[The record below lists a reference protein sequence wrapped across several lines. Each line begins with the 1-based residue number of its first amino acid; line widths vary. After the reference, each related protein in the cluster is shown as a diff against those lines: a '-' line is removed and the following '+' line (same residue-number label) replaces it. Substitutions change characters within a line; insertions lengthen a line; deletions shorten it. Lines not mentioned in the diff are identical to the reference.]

1 MSQSR
6 ERTVFVPAGHGGAIP
21 VAAGEFLSVVDLE
34 GAQVADFVAIQ
45 RADPRKTVSPHQTRS
60 SLRRLTLRV
69 GDRLVNQDR
78 EPVLEIVR
86 DDVGVHDLLFC
97 ACSPALYR
105 QRFGLTD
112 HRSCRMNLLE
122 ALAPYHVEEWQLPD
136 PVNLFMKT
144 PPRPD
149 GEFDFHPAP
158 RAQGPDRLPVP
169 RRRRRGRLLLSHG
182 SGPHH
187 GERVTSLELVVGP
200 DARLIRGPMAVPST
214 ARRTVGGHEP
224 VAGRESRT
232 SPRPADA
239 CGSGVL
245 SVGSRWQIGCLA
257 PEIQEAMA

>member
-1 MSQSR
+1 MTDPR
-6 ERTVFVPAGHGGAIP
+6 ERAVVVPAGEGRSILAP
-21 VAAGEFLSVVDLE
+21 AGTYLSVVDLE
-34 GAQVADFVAIQ
+34 GAQVADFVALQ
-45 RADPRKTVSPHQTRS
+45 RADLRKAVSPHQTRS

-69 GDRLVNQDR
+69 GDSLVNQDR

-122 ALAPYHVEEWQLPD
+122 ALAPYRVEEWQLPD

-158 RAQGPDRLPVP
+158 SRPGDRIVFRCLVDVVAAVSSCPMDLSP
-169 RRRRRGRLLLSHG
+169 INGGRI
-182 SGPHH
+182 
-187 GERVTSLELVVGP
+187 TSLQLAVRP
-200 DARLIRGPMAVPST
+200 DP
-214 ARRTVGGHEP
+214 
-224 VAGRESRT
+224 
-232 SPRPADA
+232 
-239 CGSGVL
+239 
-245 SVGSRWQIGCLA
+245 
-257 PEIQEAMA
+257 

>member
-1 MSQSR
+1 MSHPGPRS
-6 ERTVFVPAGHGGAIP
+6 VVVPAGEGRSIVA
-21 VAAGEFLSVVDLE
+21 AAGEYLSVIDLE
-34 GAQVADFVAIQ
+34 GSQVADFVAIQ
-45 RADPRKTVSPHQTRS
+45 RNETRMAVSPHQTRS

-69 GDRLVNQDR
+69 GDRLVNQNR

-122 ALAPYHVEEWQLPD
+122 ALAPYGVKELQIPD

-158 RAQGPDRLPVP
+158 SRPGDRIVFRCLVDVVAAVSSCPMD
-169 RRRRRGRLLLSHG
+169 LSPING
-182 SGPHH
+182 D
-187 GERVTSLELVVGP
+187 RITALELVVSP
-200 DARLIRGPMAVPST
+200 DA
-214 ARRTVGGHEP
+214 
-224 VAGRESRT
+224 
-232 SPRPADA
+232 
-239 CGSGVL
+239 
-245 SVGSRWQIGCLA
+245 
-257 PEIQEAMA
+257 

>member
-1 MSQSR
+1 MNDPKARS
-6 ERTVFVPAGHGGAIP
+6 VVVPAGEGGSIP
-21 VAAGEFLSVVDLE
+21 VAAGEYLSVVDLE

-45 RADPRKTVSPHQTRS
+45 RGDPRKAVSPHQTRS

-122 ALAPYHVEEWQLPD
+122 ALAPYRVEEWQLPD

-149 GEFDFHPAP
+149 GEFEFHPAP
-158 RAQGPDRLPVP
+158 SRPGDRIVFRCLVDVVAAVSSCPMDLSP
-169 RRRRRGRLLLSHG
+169 INGGRI
-182 SGPHH
+182 
-187 GERVTSLELVVGP
+187 TSLQLVVGP
-200 DARLIRGPMAVPST
+200 DAGA
-214 ARRTVGGHEP
+214 
-224 VAGRESRT
+224 
-232 SPRPADA
+232 
-239 CGSGVL
+239 
-245 SVGSRWQIGCLA
+245 
-257 PEIQEAMA
+257 

>member
-1 MSQSR
+1 VSHSR
-6 ERTVFVPAGHGGAIP
+6 QRSVVVPAAEGRSIA
-21 VAAGEFLSVVDLE
+21 ASAGEYLSVVDLE
-34 GAQVADFVAIQ
+34 GAQVADFVALQ
-45 RADPRKTVSPHQTRS
+45 RDDRRMAVSPHQTRS

-69 GDRLVNQDR
+69 GDRLVNQNR

-122 ALAPYHVEEWQLPD
+122 ALASYGVDELDLPD

-158 RAQGPDRLPVP
+158 SRPGDRIVFRCLVDVVAAVSSCPMDLSP
-169 RRRRRGRLLLSHG
+169 INGGRI
-182 SGPHH
+182 
-187 GERVTSLELVVGP
+187 TSLELVVSP
-200 DARLIRGPMAVPST
+200 DP
-214 ARRTVGGHEP
+214 
-224 VAGRESRT
+224 
-232 SPRPADA
+232 
-239 CGSGVL
+239 
-245 SVGSRWQIGCLA
+245 
-257 PEIQEAMA
+257 

>member
-1 MSQSR
+1 VSGASD
-6 ERTVFVPAGHGGAIP
+6 RTVLVPAGRGGA
-21 VAAGEFLSVVDLE
+21 VLAGAGERLAVVDVE
-34 GAQVADFVAIQ
+34 GSQVADFVAIQ
-45 RADPRKTVSPHQTRS
+45 RGDPRKAVSPHQTRS
-60 SLRRLTLRV
+60 TLRRLTLRV

-122 ALAPYHVEEWQLPD
+122 ALEPYGVEEWRLPD

-158 RAQGPDRLPVP
+158 SRPGDRIVFRCLVDVVAAVSSCPMDLSP
-169 RRRRRGRLLLSHG
+169 INGGRITPLQL
-182 SGPHH
+182 
-187 GERVTSLELVVGP
+187 
-200 DARLIRGPMAVPST
+200 
-214 ARRTVGGHEP
+214 
-224 VAGRESRT
+224 VAGPT
-232 SPRPADA
+232 A
-239 CGSGVL
+239 GG
-245 SVGSRWQIGCLA
+245 
-257 PEIQEAMA
+257 